1 MPFSLLP
8 KGLTAKARR
17 VFAAAN
23 WDTIRALVF
32 VIVEREAPQL
42 NSKST
47 RRKKNR
53 LMNDAQWSWT
63 YDRVYF
69 QALGAEGGSKR
80 TPKKLEAAR
89 RNLAKANIAR
99 LAAKA
104 HRQREAAAASVPS
117 QELAPPP
124 PTISCLAPPKI

>member
-1 MPFSLLP
+1 
-8 KGLTAKARR
+8 
-17 VFAAAN
+17 
-23 WDTIRALVF
+23 
-32 VIVEREAPQL
+32 L

-53 LMNDAQWSWT
+53 LMDDAQWTCT

-69 QALGAEGGSKR
+69 QALGAEGGSRR

-89 RNLAKANIAR
+89 KNLVKANAAR
-99 LAAKA
+99 LAAQA
-104 HRQREAAAASVPS
+104 RRQQEAAAASAQS

-124 PTISCLAPPKI
+124 PTIRR